1 VGTFVELNHM
11 LRGGDDRVAAPIGR
25 LLDRLVSGASRLPDE
40 RATREAMLSAMGT
53 CLHAPAYELRGGV
66 DLASIPL
73 ELVANVPGIVIPVKA
88 SIRREILPDA
98 LDAPIRL
105 GGRAVLLWT
114 GWDTRWGTGS
124 YRDPGPYL
132 SEQAAEMLVGAG
144 SKLVGVD
151 FPNVDDVMGLAGP
164 VHARLLGV
172 GIPIVEHLTNLG
184 ALPTSGFRFFAV
196 PLRITRGASVPVRA
210 FAEVGD

>member
-1 VGTFVELNHM
+1 M

-40 RATREAMLSAMGT
+40 RATREAMLSPMGT

-73 ELVANVPGIVIPVKA
+73 ELVANVPGIVIPVKV

-124 YRDPGPYL
+124 YREAGPYL
-132 SEQAAEMLVGAG
+132 TREAADVLVNAG
-144 SKLVGVD
+144 TKVVGVD
-151 FPNVDDVMGLAGP
+151 FPNVDDPAGQAQP
-164 VHARLLGV
+164 VRARLLGA
-172 GIPIVEHLTNLG
+172 GIPVVEHLTNLG
-184 ALPTSGFRFFAV
+184 ALPTSGFRFYAV